1 MGIGKN
7 AHIVYILDFGLSK
20 KYIHD
25 STLSVIKISISLTK
39 RAKN

>member
-20 KYIHD
+20 KYVHD
-25 STLSVIKISISLTK
+25 STLPVMQTNTSPTK
-39 RAKN
+39 RANS